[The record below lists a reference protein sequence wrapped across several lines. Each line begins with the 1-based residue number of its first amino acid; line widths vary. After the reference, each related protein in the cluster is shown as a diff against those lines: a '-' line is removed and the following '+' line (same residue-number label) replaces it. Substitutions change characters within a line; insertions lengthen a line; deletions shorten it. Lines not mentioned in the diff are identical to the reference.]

1 MAAKTSTARKRTT
14 ARRRKP
20 VSRARVGKG
29 LTVPRNVP
37 IFARLGMRVALIA
50 AKHMDTHKDV
60 VMSRKDA
67 AILRMTHEGCPRCK
81 GNGQIFTQGKDGAFT
96 GSKPCP
102 AKPTHGKAGRVKV
115 AMAARFGADRNTG
128 LIGWTC
134 PCGTKTKPRF
144 RDAKEATTSLRAHEK
159 KKHGGKGV
167 GGAWY
172 GQAIEGTAEAAE
184 PKKPATRKKATPM
197 PNQKG
202 IPTPEERTV
211 SAPNPPYDPA
221 DPAMEHRRKP
231 VSTDPTVRNPHSGLT
246 DAEWVAQG
254 HDRPLFPDECKRCM
268 GTTFVPALNANATT
282 DYERQI
288 MLRCTECVA
297 GKVSA

>member
-1 MAAKTSTARKRTT
+1 MAARTSTARKRTT

-29 LTVPRNVP
+29 LTVPRDVP
-37 IFARLGMRVALIA
+37 IFARLGMRIALMA
-50 AKHMDTHKDV
+50 AKEMEAHKSV

-67 AILRMTHEGCPRCK
+67 AILRMTHEGCPTCK
-81 GNGQIFTQGKDGAFT
+81 GNGQIFTKGKDGSFT

-134 PCGTKTKPRF
+134 PCGKKTKPRF
-144 RDAKEATTSLRAHEK
+144 RDAREATKDLRTHERK
-159 KKHGGKGV
+159 RHGGKGV

-172 GQAIEGTAEAAE
+172 GQAIEGTAEATE
-184 PKKPATRKKATPM
+184 PKKPATRKKATRM

-202 IPTPEERTV
+202 APSPEERTV
-211 SAPNPPYDPA
+211 SVPNAPYDPN
-221 DPAMEHRRKP
+221 DPAQEHRRQP
-231 VSTDPTVRNPHSGLT
+231 VSTDPNARNPHSGMT
-246 DAEWVAQG
+246 DAEWVAQL
-254 HDRPLFPDECKRCM
+254 HHRTLAPNECKRCY

-282 DYERQI
+282 DYDRQI
-288 MLRCTECVA
+288 TLRCTECVRGSVPA
-297 GKVSA
+297 